1 MNTAE
6 RKINKETVINENV
19 KYNRIWTFRTQEIM
33 DLFINEMQGQISDGQ
48 WENSKNTGWLW
59 TGADIFRL
67 GDKTE
72 LKYGG
77 YCWGCWKKKTG
88 YPLTKDL
95 IDCISDRIYTE
106 NGFTYGDVKA
116 LRAAWKEVVEAI
128 KNWKEM
134 SQEERDKYII
144 APEKRIQKMKQNA
157 QFAMKETLRSSNIIR
172 WYDESKTDIYSYADF
187 TVNDVNM
194 TVWISDLNYARQ
206 TLKARV
212 TYNDNEFKATVNA
225 AEFDKKVMEIGR
237 ILLNF

>member
-1 MNTAE
+1 MTMNTAE
-6 RKINKETVINENV
+6 RKINKETVINKNV
-19 KYNRIWTFRTQEIM
+19 EYKRIWTFRTQEMM

-48 WENSKNTGWLW
+48 WENSRNTDWLW
-59 TGADIFRL
+59 SGADIFRL

-77 YCWGCWKKKTG
+77 YCWSKKTG

-95 IDCISDRIYTE
+95 IDCISERIYTE

-116 LRAAWKEVVEAI
+116 LRAAWKEVAEAI

-134 SQEERDKYII
+134 SREEKDKYIL
-144 APEKRIQKMKQNA
+144 APAKRIQKMKENA
-157 QFAMKETLRSSNIIR
+157 KLAMIETLRSSNIIK
-172 WYDESKTDIYSYADF
+172 WYNEAKTNIHSYADF
-187 TVNDVNM
+187 TVNDVKM
-194 TVWISDLNYARQ
+194 TVGLSDFSYAKQ
-206 TLKARV
+206 TLKAKV
-212 TYNDNEFKATVNA
+212 TYNGNEFKATVNA

>member
-1 MNTAE
+1 MTMNTAK
-6 RKINKETVINENV
+6 RKINKETVIDKNV
-19 KYNRIWTFRTQEIM
+19 VYNRIWTFRTQEMM
-33 DLFINEMQGQISDGQ
+33 DLFINEMQGQISDGE
-48 WENSKNTGWLW
+48 WENSKNTDWLW
-59 TGADIFRL
+59 AGEDIFRL

-77 YCWGCWKKKTG
+77 YSWRKKTV
-88 YPLTKDL
+88 YPLTKNL
-95 IDCISDRIYTE
+95 IYFISNRVYTE

-116 LRAAWKEVVEAI
+116 LRAAWKEVAEAI
-128 KNWKEM
+128 KNCKEM

-144 APEKRIQKMKQNA
+144 APSKRIQKMKDNA